1 MENFDALG
9 SGVRRAQGLRQI
21 AGNQIARNR
30 DNGGVANR
38 AVGVNGDVGC
48 AAADVNHANAQFF
61 FVFGE
66 HRIGGNQRLQHDFV
80 YFQATALNAFL
91 HVLQGSYCACDDMH
105 ARIQA
110 HATHANG
117 LAHAWLVVND
127 VFLHHSVQNLVIGG
141 DVYGFCRI
149 FGAFNVGFGD
159 FAIFN
164 FDHALRIKAANVVA

>member
-1 MENFDALG
+1 M
-9 SGVRRAQGLRQI
+9 
-21 AGNQIARNR
+21 
-30 DNGGVANR
+30 ANC

-48 AAADVNHANAQFF
+48 AAADVNHAHAQFF

-91 HVLQGSYCACDDMH
+91 HVLQGSYCACDDVH